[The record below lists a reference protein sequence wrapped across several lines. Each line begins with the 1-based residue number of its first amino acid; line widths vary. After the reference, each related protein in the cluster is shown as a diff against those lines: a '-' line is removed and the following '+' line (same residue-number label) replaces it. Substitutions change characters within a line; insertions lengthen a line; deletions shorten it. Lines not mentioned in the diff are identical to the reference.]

1 MNILIL
7 GSSGSI
13 GQVLLKSL
21 NQEGHN
27 VFGISRNSGDIR
39 KDLLK
44 ISDSEISEILET
56 NKINIVINS
65 SGVLKPTAL
74 DDYLLNST
82 ILIKFFN
89 NKIGKKLKYI
99 VIGSAAEYGLTE
111 DSVIEANKCSPNPQ
125 NLYGLSKL
133 TQTAIAEYFK
143 EHFGID
149 IVVFRLFNIIAP
161 FLPERSF
168 IGSLISAIKRGS
180 EGVIQVNNDKI
191 ERDFIDLRDFVNLI
205 INAINKPSI
214 NQAIFNVGNGHNVNY
229 KEVIVKAFELLDKYN
244 LPKPRLVSLHK
255 EEVFS
260 TAECNISDTKLT
272 FNWKPEYTLSESL
285 EWCLKDN
292 NLIKEK

>member
-13 GQVLLKSL
+13 GQLLLKSL
-21 NQEGHN
+21 IQEGHN

-44 ISDSEISEILET
+44 ISDAEISEILET

-65 SGVLKPTAL
+65 SGVLKPTTL
-74 DDYLLNST
+74 DEYLLNST

-89 NKIGKKLKYI
+89 NKIGRKLKYI

-111 DSVIEANKCSPNPQ
+111 NPIIEANKCSPNPQ

-149 IVVFRLFNIIAP
+149 LVVFRLFNIIAP

-180 EGVIQVNNDKI
+180 EGVIQVNNEEI
-191 ERDFIDLRDFVNLI
+191 ERDFIDLRDFINLI

-214 NQAIFNVGNGHNVNY
+214 NQAIFNVGNGHNVKY
-229 KEVIVKAFELLDKYN
+229 KEVRVKAFELLDKYN
-244 LPKPRLVSLHK
+244 LPKPRLVSLQK

-285 EWCLKDN
+285 EWCLKEN
-292 NLIKEK
+292 NLIK